1 MIDLIDDPRQLS
13 LIPSSRI
20 EPWVISNSSR
30 QNKKMAANTIDFLAV
45 GMSVFITRILIIL
58 AKACHFTRMQ
68 AEQQGNSQV
77 VVDVKM
83 LRRVLKS
90 NPQALGPLT
99 GPMLDSLLIHSV
111 P

>member
-13 LIPSSRI
+13 LIPSSGI
-20 EPWVISNSSR
+20 ESWAISYSNR
-30 QNKKMAANTIDFLAV
+30 QNKKMATNTIDFLAV
-45 GMSVFITRILIIL
+45 GVSVFVTRILIVL
-58 AKACHFTRMQ
+58 AKSCHFTRLQ

-77 VVDVKM
+77 VVDVEM
-83 LRRVLKS
+83 LKRVLKS

-99 GPMLDSLLIHSV
+99 GPILDSLLIHSV